1 MAKETIDLEKLVQ
14 LTYSKHMADTF
25 ADQDDGL
32 HYIERQ
38 ADSITLNR
46 TSTDGVASVMRQ
58 APRHARWA
66 AARSPEIP
74 PDFEK
79 VHKMVGWSYG
89 CDPALLIKHGR
100 DRNQPDW
107 ERNARGQEMY
117 SDWHEGLVML
127 VRQLKRSPLEAYEV
141 TGPKASAKPWL
152 PRDTELSSKKVP
164 PGY

>member
-1 MAKETIDLEKLVQ
+1 MRKPTLDVEKLVQ

-32 HYIERQ
+32 HPIERQ
-38 ADSITLNR
+38 ADGITLHR
-46 TSTDGVASVMRQ
+46 TSTDGVAPIMRQ
-58 APRHARWA
+58 AHRHARGRQ
-66 AARSPEIP
+66 ARSPEIP

-79 VHKMVGWSYG
+79 VHKLVGRFYG
-89 CDPALLIKHGR
+89 DAQDLLIKHGR

-117 SDWHEGLVML
+117 SDWHEGLVVL
-127 VRQLKRSPLEAYEV
+127 VGQLKRSPLEAYEV